1 MRATAV
7 PSNNP
12 AHGILKAVLPASAL
26 ADRLIG
32 HGPLD
37 GRPASTPNGFRLT
50 HAQYEALERAITDGR
65 RIVVTRRG
73 TEFVVVPLGLRT
85 VTGREVL
92 DARHPTTGDSLTLVL
107 DELDQ
112 LEPIPG
118 R

>member
-1 MRATAV
+1 M
-7 PSNNP
+7 
-12 AHGILKAVLPASAL
+12 VLPASAL

-32 HGPLD
+32 HNPPPAA
-37 GRPASTPNGFRLT
+37 RPTPTDFRLT
-50 HAQYEALERAITDGR
+50 HAQYEALERAITEGR

-73 TEFVVVPLGLRT
+73 TEFVVVPLRLRT

>member
-1 MRATAV
+1 MPRAT
-7 PSNNP
+7 
-12 AHGILKAVLPASAL
+12 VLFASAR
-26 ADRLIG
+26 ADRLIR
-32 HGPLD
+32 HDDAPPD
-37 GRPASTPNGFRLT
+37 SRAPDVCLT

-73 TEFVVVPLGLRT
+73 TEFVVVPLRLRT

-107 DELDQ
+107 DELDA
-112 LEPIPG
+112 LDPIPG

>member
-1 MRATAV
+1 VDSEHR
-7 PSNNP
+7 NRP
-12 AHGILKAVLPASAL
+12 AHAHRIPC
-26 ADRLIG
+26 
-32 HGPLD
+32 
-37 GRPASTPNGFRLT
+37 LT

-65 RIVVTRRG
+65 RIAVTRRG

-107 DELDQ
+107 DELDR

>member
-1 MRATAV
+1 MRHDDAPPDSRA
-7 PSNNP
+7 PD
-12 AHGILKAVLPASAL
+12 AC
-26 ADRLIG
+26 
-32 HGPLD
+32 
-37 GRPASTPNGFRLT
+37 LT

-73 TEFVVVPLGLRT
+73 TEFVVVPLRLRT

-107 DELDQ
+107 DELDA

>member
-1 MRATAV
+1 M
-7 PSNNP
+7 PSN
-12 AHGILKAVLPASAL
+12 LERMVLPASAL
-26 ADRLIG
+26 PDRLIG
-32 HGPLD
+32 HNPPLTA
-37 GRPASTPNGFRLT
+37 RSTPTDSRLT

-73 TEFVVVPLGLRT
+73 TEFVVVPLRLRT

>member
-1 MRATAV
+1 V
-7 PSNNP
+7 PSNNRAASNP
-12 AHGILKAVLPASAL
+12 EKTALTASAL
-26 ADRLIG
+26 PDRLIG
-32 HGPLD
+32 HHP
-37 GRPASTPNGFRLT
+37 RVPTPPDSRLT

-73 TEFVVVPLGLRT
+73 TEFVVVPLRLRT

>member
-1 MRATAV
+1 M
-7 PSNNP
+7 
-12 AHGILKAVLPASAL
+12 
-26 ADRLIG
+26 
-32 HGPLD
+32 
-37 GRPASTPNGFRLT
+37 
-50 HAQYEALERAITDGR
+50 
-65 RIVVTRRG
+65 VTRRG
-73 TEFVVVPLGLRT
+73 TEFVVVPLRLRT

>member
-1 MRATAV
+1 V
-7 PSNNP
+7 PSHTHSP
-12 AHGILKAVLPASAL
+12 TRVATVLFASARPG
-26 ADRLIG
+26 RLIATSNTPS
-32 HGPLD
+32 HSHAVSHAAD
-37 GRPASTPNGFRLT
+37 GCLT

-73 TEFVVVPLGLRT
+73 TEFVVVPLRLRT

-107 DELDQ
+107 DELDA

>member
-1 MRATAV
+1 V
-7 PSNNP
+7 PSHKPDATNP
-12 AHGILKAVLPASAL
+12 EKAVLPASAL
-26 ADRLIG
+26 PDRLIG
-32 HGPLD
+32 HHAPD
-37 GRPASTPNGFRLT
+37 FTPCSPTTGSRLT
-50 HAQYEALERAITDGR
+50 HAQYEALERAITEGR

-73 TEFVVVPLGLRT
+73 TEFVVVPLKLRT

-107 DELDQ
+107 DELDR